1 MNKISFYASCLFIG
15 GMMLIGTS
23 SCTSK
28 SKNASVQSSTQTVI
42 NSSVLSENSN
52 PLLALKEGNS
62 RFISGNP
69 LHIHQD
75 MQKVK
80 ELAEGQNP
88 KAVVIGCSD
97 SRVSPE
103 ILFDQGMGDLFVIR
117 TAGNVM
123 GDYELGSI
131 EYATEH
137 LHTKLVVV
145 LGHYGCGAIHAML
158 EHKDDD
164 HVPGHI
170 AHIVNTLKEEE
181 EEQEV
186 LKSSENI
193 SMDAVK
199 ANVLH
204 GVKQLRESDPILK
217 EQCKKG
223 EIQIVGAIYNLDDG
237 KVNFLEI

>member
-1 MNKISFYASCLFIG
+1 MNKISLYASYLFIG

-28 SKNASVQSSTQTVI
+28 SKNVSAQTSTQTVTNTGI
-42 NSSVLSENSN
+42 LTENEN
-52 PLLALKEGNS
+52 PLIALKEGNA
-62 RFISGNP
+62 RFISGTP
-69 LHIHQD
+69 QHIHQD

-80 ELAEGQNP
+80 ELVEGQNP

-137 LHTKLVVV
+137 LHTKLVLV

-158 EHKDDD
+158 EHKDDE

-181 EEQEV
+181 EEQAV
-186 LKSSENI
+186 FKSSQNLSI
-193 SMDAVK
+193 DAVK

-217 EQCKKG
+217 EQYEKG
-223 EIQIVGAIYNLDDG
+223 EIQVVGAIYHLEDG
-237 KVNFLEI
+237 KVDFLEI